1 VVPFIVGALKLGEL
15 IYGELLKLREL
26 KFRGCGRLKCLIL
39 DPFCG
44 ATEEMLLAAM
54 LGCGADE
61 WRVRSIV
68 EGLCEAPLDVQD
80 RQDGMAAKVAGINI
94 SAARKRHP
102 DLGKDDALSKLNVM
116 HERQP
121 VRSDTMGIVGS
132 IFDAMESL
140 YGQGQKMGVY
150 TMALIAGI
158 CTAYDSLG
166 RPPVHSTPVAMGGGM
181 LDVGGMRVPLPRPET
196 LRLLE
201 GSGLILQGGPFDGEL
216 LTPGAAATLAYYAKS
231 SSRYYPDN
239 RPIAVGYGAGTLD
252 LPLPNVLRT
261 TLCEM
266 DDALII
272 DRMELLETNVDDVTG
287 EVIGSLFESLM
298 EMGAMDV
305 SVIPATMKKG
315 RSGHIIRAI
324 VKAEDGPS
332 IARRMMYE
340 TGSLGVRVIPVK
352 HRFIAKRDVMVMSVS
367 IDGKQYDMRFKVS
380 SDTAGRVIDV
390 SVEYEDARLVAKE
403 MAMPLKT
410 VMRKA
415 EAEAWKRFGG

>member
-1 VVPFIVGALKLGEL
+1 M
-15 IYGELLKLREL
+15 
-26 KFRGCGRLKCLIL
+26 KCLIL

-44 ATEEMLLAAM
+44 ATEEMLLGAM

-68 EGLCEAPLDVQD
+68 EGLCDAPLDVQD
-80 RQDGMAAKVAGINI
+80 RQDGMAAKVAGINAN
-94 SAARKRHP
+94 AARKRHP
-102 DLGKDDALSKLNVM
+102 DLGRDEALSKLNVM

-121 VRSDTMGIVGS
+121 VRSDSMGIVGS
-132 IFDAMESL
+132 IFDAMEAL
-140 YGQGQKMGVY
+140 YGRGQKMSVY

-166 RPPVHSTPVAMGGGM
+166 RPPVHSTPVAMGGGVA
-181 LDVGGMRVPLPRPET
+181 DVGGKLTPLPRPET
-196 LRLLE
+196 LKLVE
-201 GSGLILQGGPFDGEL
+201 GSGLIVQGGPFDGEL
-216 LTPGAAATLAYYAKS
+216 LTFGAAAALAYYAKS

-239 RPIAVGYGAGTLD
+239 RPLAVGYGAGTLD
-252 LPLPNVLRT
+252 LPLPNVLRAA
-261 TLCEM
+261 LCEV
-266 DDALII
+266 DDALIM

-287 EVIGSLFESLM
+287 EVLGSLFESLM

-305 SVIPATMKKG
+305 SIIPATMKKG
-315 RSGHIIRAI
+315 RSGHIIRVIA
-324 VKAEDGPS
+324 KTEDGPA

-340 TGSLGVRVIPVK
+340 TGSLGVRVMPIK
-352 HRFIAKRDVMVMSVS
+352 HRFIAKREVVVVSVS
-367 IDGKQYDMRFKVS
+367 IDGKPYDMRFKVS

-390 SVEYEDARLVAKE
+390 SVEYEDARLVARE

-415 EAEAWKRFGG
+415 EAEAWKKFGG